1 MEKSVKKCLS
11 NRNCVEFYQSVYP
24 RDIEKIEKNENELV
38 NRLQLKGQS
47 QKWLYILNDGTV
59 GCDYVR
65 NFSSGHM
72 IS

>member
-38 NRLQLKGQS
+38 NRL
-47 QKWLYILNDGTV
+47 
-59 GCDYVR
+59 
-65 NFSSGHM
+65 
-72 IS
+72 